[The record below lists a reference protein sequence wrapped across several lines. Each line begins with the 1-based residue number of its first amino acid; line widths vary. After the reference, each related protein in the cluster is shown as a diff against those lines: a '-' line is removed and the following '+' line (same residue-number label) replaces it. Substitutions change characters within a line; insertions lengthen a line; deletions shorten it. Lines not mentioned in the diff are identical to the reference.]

1 MRRRQLLARV
11 NLLLQKEEEQL
22 YEELRVVERQRP
34 HLEGNVLRGQ
44 AREELLVVGVGDGEI
59 KLQLLEELLVSPRGH
74 NNDGEENGHD
84 VQRVGV
90 AVIVPEVLLHRP
102 VAREQL
108 VQRFQQTAFHHEA
121 IDGAIGR
128 NTAQK
133 VEYHLLE
140 EQLQLLLEVR
150 LQVLRDDDKN
160 RHDIVEDKCV
170 DLLVEEEKRQ
180 VAQHRAAHD
189 FEKLGVV
196 G

>member
-11 NLLLQKEEEQL
+11 DLLLQKEEEQL
-22 YEELRVVERQRP
+22 HEELRVVERQGP

-59 KLQLLEELLVSPRGH
+59 KLQLFEELRVSPRGH
-74 NNDGEENGHD
+74 NNDG
-84 VQRVGV
+84 
-90 AVIVPEVLLHRP
+90 
-102 VAREQL
+102 
-108 VQRFQQTAFHHEA
+108 
-121 IDGAIGR
+121 
-128 NTAQK
+128 K

-160 RHDIVEDKCV
+160 RHDIVEDECV